1 MKKGLSLLFIF
12 ACSSVWANCDDTP
25 PDLAR
30 MLNHP
35 VGSKDVI
42 AVVKGRIHPEF
53 DAEGQVYV
61 DYFDVVRSYGLDISN
76 GRYLL
81 KVNRNWGNGCH
92 FYAEDVKLH
101 EQGDAKG
108 TVYLALSRVHGRTL
122 VMPEGT
128 GFGLSLENNMVI
140 YRADD
145 REVKQI
151 EQQLFERHVL
161 KGIPLKLWQRLKE
174 NE

>member
-1 MKKGLSLLFIF
+1 MKRGLFLLLIF
-12 ACSSVWANCDDTP
+12 ACSGTWANCDDTS
-25 PDLAR
+25 PDLAN
-30 MLNHP
+30 MLSHP
-35 VGSKDVI
+35 IGSQEII
-42 AVVKGRIHPEF
+42 AVVKGSIHPEF

-61 DYFDVVRSYGLDISN
+61 DYFDITHSYGLAIPN

-81 KVNRNWGNGCH
+81 KVNRYWGNECH

-108 TVYLALSRVHGRTL
+108 TVYLALSRVHGHTL

-128 GFGLSLENNMVI
+128 GFGLSLNNNRVI
-140 YRADD
+140 YQADD
-145 REVKQI
+145 RDVKQI
-151 EQQLFERHVL
+151 EQRLFERHVL
-161 KGIPLKLWQRLKE
+161 KGIPLSLWQGLKE